1 MAGTAKKW
9 LIGCGLG
16 CGFFVALGLGLGAAG
31 WYGVRHVAK
40 RAESIE
46 AVSDSLAT
54 RFGPPEEYVPP
65 VDGHLASARLEAFL
79 EARRLMAPV
88 RERTSRSLAVLDG
101 SSGSNV
107 PARIVAGVNFVPQ
120 LLTFV
125 AERDRAL
132 LTVGMGT
139 GEYQY
144 LYTMAYFGL
153 LKKDPGDGPGFQLSQ
168 GNGGE
173 GHGGADWSF
182 STRHGGGHGSGNSD
196 GAGDGAGD
204 KAARETK
211 RETER
216 ETARRDRADVVREDL
231 NRVQRE
237 NLRRQL
243 AALDAEGATAGKGRA
258 AWRDDLAAELT
269 AMDNERRRFAWE
281 QGLPEAMRGS
291 LEPFRD
297 RFEASYDAMTGV
309 LELRLNDRD

>member
-1 MAGTAKKW
+1 MAGTGKKW

-54 RFGPPEEYVPP
+54 RFGPPEAYVPP
-65 VDGHLASARLEAFL
+65 ADGRLAPDRLEAFL
-79 EARRLMAPV
+79 EARRLMTPV

-101 SSGSNV
+101 SSNSSV
-107 PARIVAGVNFVPQ
+107 PARIAAGVNFVPQ

-132 LTVGMGT
+132 LTAGMGT

-144 LYTMAYFGL
+144 LYTLAYFGL
-153 LKKDPGDGPGFQLSQ
+153 LQKDPGDGPGFQLSQ
-168 GNGGE
+168 GGGGE
-173 GHGGADWSF
+173 GHSGSNWSF
-182 STRHGGGHGSGNSD
+182 GTRHDGGHGSGT
-196 GAGDGAGD
+196 GDGAGD
-204 KAARETK
+204 EAARETD
-211 RETER
+211 R
-216 ETARRDRADVVREDL
+216 ETARRDRADAVREEL
-231 NRVQRE
+231 NRIQRE

-243 AALDAEGATAGKGRA
+243 AALDAEGAAAGKGRA
-258 AWRDDLAAELT
+258 AWRAALAAESA

-281 QGLPEAMRGS
+281 QGLPEATRES

-297 RFEASYDAMTGV
+297 RLEASYDAMTGV
-309 LELRLNDRD
+309 LELRLNERD

>member
-46 AVSDSLAT
+46 AVSDSLAA

-65 VDGHLASARLEAFL
+65 VDGHLVSDRLESFL

-88 RERTSRSLAVLDG
+88 RERTSRVLAVLDG
-101 SSGSNV
+101 SSGSSV
-107 PARIVAGVNFVPQ
+107 PARIAAGVNFVPQ

-132 LTVGMGT
+132 LTAGMGT

-168 GNGGE
+168 GSGSE
-173 GHGGADWSF
+173 GHGGANWSF
-182 STRHGGGHGSGNSD
+182 DSRHGGGHGGGNRD
-196 GAGDGAGD
+196 GAGNEA
-204 KAARETK
+204 
-211 RETER
+211 ER
-216 ETARRDRADVVREDL
+216 ETDRENARRDRADAVREEL

-243 AALDAEGATAGKGRA
+243 AALDAEGAAAGKGRA
-258 AWRDDLAAELT
+258 AWRAALAAEAA

-281 QGLPEAMRGS
+281 QGLPEATRAS

-297 RFEASYDAMTGV
+297 RLEASYDAMTGV